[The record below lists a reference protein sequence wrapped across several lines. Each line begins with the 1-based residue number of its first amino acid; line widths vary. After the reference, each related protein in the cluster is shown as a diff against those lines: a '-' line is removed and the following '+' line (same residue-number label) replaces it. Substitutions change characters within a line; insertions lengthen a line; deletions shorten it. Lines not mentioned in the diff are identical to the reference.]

1 MERARPRGLAP
12 RTILAGTA
20 LYVALL
26 CASPLL
32 HHDLDCHL
40 KSPSHCGA
48 CVANPLAP
56 RIESGYVLG
65 TTPLRWSGTVERTRS
80 ERTAAPAL
88 DRSPGRSPPA

>member
-1 MERARPRGLAP
+1 MERRRLRGLAP
-12 RTILAGTA
+12 SVVIAGVA

-26 CASPLL
+26 CASHLF

-56 RIESGYVLG
+56 RIESGFGLG
-65 TTPLRWSGTVERTRS
+65 TTALEWSESVEGARP
-80 ERTAAPAL
+80 EDIAAPVL
-88 DRSPGRSPPA
+88 

>member
-1 MERARPRGLAP
+1 MARTRVRGIAP
-12 RTILAGTA
+12 RTILVGLA

-26 CASPLL
+26 AASPLF

-56 RIESGYVLG
+56 RIESGFGLG
-65 TTPLRWSGTVERTRS
+65 TTPLHWSGDVVRSRPERVS
-80 ERTAAPAL
+80 APVL
-88 DRSPGRSPPA
+88 DRTTGRSPPA